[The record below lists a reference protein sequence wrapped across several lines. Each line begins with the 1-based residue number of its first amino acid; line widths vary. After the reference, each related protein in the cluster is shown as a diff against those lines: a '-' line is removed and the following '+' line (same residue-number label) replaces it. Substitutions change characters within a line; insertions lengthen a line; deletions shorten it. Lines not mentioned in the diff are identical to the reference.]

1 MSWTASLIRI
11 REFEIETLRKR
22 LKAIQDRRA
31 AHEAA
36 LVALEAEVQ
45 RELDH
50 AAAHAEAGW
59 YLVGFREGARARR
72 LKIEGEIKACM
83 AEETGARDALQEGF
97 EALKKVE
104 QVAEGM
110 ALAARKDEARRESAA
125 LDEIALRRKA
135 VA

>member
-22 LKAIQDRRA
+22 LKAVQDRRA
-31 AHEAA
+31 AGEAA
-36 LVALEAEVQ
+36 LVALDAEIA
-45 RELDH
+45 REVSH
-50 AAAHAEAGW
+50 ATAHAEAGW

-72 LKIEGEIKACM
+72 LKIEGEIKACTV
-83 AEETGARDALQEGF
+83 EEAGARDALQEGF

-110 ALAARKDEARRESAA
+110 AIAARKEENRREIAA
-125 LDEIALRRKA
+125 LDEIALRPRSA
-135 VA
+135 A

>member
-31 AHEAA
+31 ASEAS
-36 LVALEAEVQ
+36 LVDLEAEIA
-45 RELDH
+45 RELAH

-72 LKIEGEIKACM
+72 LKIEGEIKACIV
-83 AEETGARDALQEGF
+83 EETGARDALQQGF
-97 EALKKVE
+97 EELKKVE
-104 QVAEGM
+104 QVADGM
-110 ALAARKDEARRESAA
+110 ALAARKEEGRRESAA
-125 LDEIALRRKA
+125 LDEIALRRQTA
-135 VA
+135 A

>member
-22 LKAIQDRRA
+22 LKAIQDRRSA
-31 AHEAA
+31 SEAA
-36 LVALEAEVQ
+36 LIALEAEIA
-45 RELDH
+45 RELAH

-72 LKIEGEIKACM
+72 LKIEGEIKAC
-83 AEETGARDALQEGF
+83 AVEETGARDALQEGF

-104 QVAEGM
+104 QVADGM
-110 ALAARKDEARRESAA
+110 ALAARKEEGRRESAA
-125 LDEIALRRKA
+125 LDEIALRRRA